1 MNKEIEKLFEKYR
14 HKGILIDTNLLL
26 VYLIGSS
33 VNADFIPHFKRT
45 KKYTKEDYCLLSD
58 IIEKHFNLIVT
69 TPHIITETSNLSNS
83 LEDKYKLR
91 FSKNFEQ
98 YIIKAAEYYTESKIV
113 VKSTEFR
120 KFGLADAAIFHIL
133 NHKYLL
139 LTDDFPLCQYVISK
153 KGDAV
158 NFNHIRLLNW
168 K

>member
-14 HKGILIDTNLLL
+14 HKGILMDTNLLL
-26 VYLIGSS
+26 VYLLGSS
-33 VNADFIPHFKRT
+33 VNADFIPCFKRT
-45 KKYTKEDYCLLSD
+45 NKYTKEDYRALCD
-58 IIEKHFNLIVT
+58 IIKKFNSIII
-69 TPHIITETSNLSNS
+69 TPHIVTEVSNLSNS
-83 LEDKYKLR
+83 LKDKYKSR
-91 FSKNFEQ
+91 FSKNLEK
-98 YIIKAAEYYTESKIV
+98 YINEASEYHIESKMV

-120 KFGLADAAIFHIL
+120 KFGLPDAAIFHIL